1 MKWTEK
7 SIHTFFVQGV
17 SLDGRG
23 NPYYTLKNAE
33 DVHDEDIYRVRV
45 MDYQIEWKALP
56 KKIRCC
62 VRRTYEDG
70 YPLLFQLR
78 RDLLEDVYAT
88 LPAIHTMTI
97 MGKKVDEHSHQPYF
111 QLQDSAKLLHRY
123 YYTPEDLDLK
133 YQIGEEIE
141 LYVEQIKGSDT
152 NAYLDLKEL
161 QLRRAESELY
171 QIKRTIPA
179 IEGNADEKYYLPE
192 DQYEDEQHEWKSSIV
207 FPAGHSAP
215 DMDKQLSIIARTVC
229 GFLNR
234 NGGEL
239 LIGITDRGRI
249 IGIENEFESLYSQS
263 LERKYSANRDGY
275 ESALRDALREK
286 LGNYIIGM
294 YVSINFK
301 TWASNLTT
309 CTITVQPSPI
319 PAYFDEVAL
328 YMRLGNMTARLKGDD
343 ITRFIMDRT
352 QKVTSTQIQTV
363 LQEADP
369 EECDNLEEAY
379 SMIGDGSEEQENLIS
394 QRANLLP
401 GLPQSKSSRERY
413 AQIARV
419 IVFRKD
425 GEARFEDDYV
435 APNENILW
443 QQEIPRRVL
452 TNSHRYSLILCYE
465 SGRINRVPLSLL
477 NINGRGTVN
486 GWNTKGKLFNIF
498 LAHDDDKVA
507 IYTQIEATWYVKVHQ
522 LSAITPH
529 TWNQRLHGNLCSIRD
544 NEGCRIY
551 HITSQHRDIENL
563 MLLDAYRYRVGISL
577 ESADSYDHITM
588 RTLLEACEEHIN
600 N

>member
-1 MKWTEK
+1 MEWIEK
-7 SIHTFFVQGV
+7 SIHTFLVQDMI
-17 SLDGRG
+17 LDGRG
-23 NPYYTLKNAE
+23 NAYYTLKNAE
-33 DVHDEDIYRVRV
+33 NVRDTDTYRVRV
-45 MDYQIEWKALP
+45 MDYQIEWKAQP

-62 VRRTYEDG
+62 VKKTYEDG

-97 MGKKVDEHSHQPYF
+97 TGKKVDEHSHKPYF

-123 YYTPEDLDLK
+123 YYTPEDLDPK
-133 YQIGEEIE
+133 YQIGEKIE
-141 LYVEQIKGSDT
+141 LYVEQIKGSDI

-171 QIKRTIPA
+171 LRRIPPTI
-179 IEGNADEKYYLPE
+179 GDNADKKYYLPE
-192 DQYEDEQHEWKSSIV
+192 NLYEGDQSEWKSSIV

-215 DMDKQLSIIARTVC
+215 DMDKQLSVIARTVC

-239 LIGITDRGRI
+239 RIGVTDRGRI

-263 LERKYSANRDGY
+263 LERKYPANRDGY
-275 ESALRDALREK
+275 ELALRDALREK
-286 LGNYIIGM
+286 LGNYIIGI
-294 YVSINFK
+294 YVSINFE
-301 TWASNLTT
+301 TWVPNLTT
-309 CTITVQPSPI
+309 CTIKVQPSPI

-328 YMRLGNMTARLKGDD
+328 YMRLGNMTARLKGED
-343 ITRFIMDRT
+343 ITRFILDRT

-363 LQEADP
+363 LQEAEL
-369 EECDNLEEAY
+369 EEYDNLEEAY
-379 SMIGDGSEEQENLIS
+379 SMIGDGSEGQENLIS

-401 GLPQSKSSRERY
+401 GLPQSKSNRERY
-413 AQIARV
+413 AQVARV

-425 GEARFEDDYV
+425 GEATFESNYV
-435 APNENILW
+435 TPSKNILW

-452 TNSHRYSLILCYE
+452 SSSHKYSLMLCYE
-465 SGRINRVPLSLL
+465 SGRINRVPLSSL
-477 NINGRGTVN
+477 NINGRGTKN
-486 GWNTKGKLFNIF
+486 GWNTEDKLFNIF
-498 LAHDDDKVA
+498 LAHEDDKVA
-507 IYTQIEATWYVKVHQ
+507 IYTQKEAAWHVKVHA

-529 TWNQRLHGNLCSIRD
+529 EKNLYLQGNLCSTRN

-551 HITSQHRDIENL
+551 HVTSHHRDIENL
-563 MLLDAYRYRVGISL
+563 MLLNSYRSTHIGISL
-577 ESADSYDHITM
+577 ESADSYDRITM
-588 RTLLEACEEHIN
+588 KTLLEVCEEQIN